1 MLRPPELAKQVGE
14 PDALHYRPAVQA
26 DRGDGQPLGAQERL
40 GEGAEVLLLPP
51 YSPDFNPI
59 EEAFSK
65 IEGSLRRAKAR
76 TLWALFEASG

>member
-1 MLRPPELAKQVGE
+1 MDNLSVHRSAWAWGLAE
-14 PDALHYRPAVQA
+14 A
-26 DRGDGQPLGAQERL
+26 
-40 GEGAEVLLLPP
+40 EGAEVLLLPP

-76 TLWALFEASG
+76 TLWTLFEASG